1 MRSMAFGAV
10 GYLAG
15 VASVV
20 GVLATPSML
29 NAQQGKDVRF
39 WREGTPPV
47 TGKEAPSAPAAPATG
62 LPSLSGL
69 VRTVAPSV
77 VFIRVSR
84 SRVAEAGP
92 RMMPFPGMPP
102 GMRPPD
108 DDQHREGGG
117 SGFVVSE
124 DGYIVTNNHVIADA
138 DEITVY
144 FKDGHEYKA
153 KVVGRDPQVD
163 VGLIKIDAKGLPV
176 ATLGDSDRL
185 EAGDWA
191 LAMGNPLGLEYSAS
205 VGIISGLG
213 RRIGIGR
220 YDSLLQTDAAINPGN
235 SGGPLFNLKG
245 EVVGIN
251 TAIIAGANSIGFVV
265 PINMAKEVLPD
276 LKQFGRAIRG
286 QLGVQLAPIT
296 DELKATMGLKMED
309 GVYLQKVFAATP
321 AEKAGLKA
329 GDVILEFEGVAVKDL
344 RDLQLRVAKARP
356 GADVKLTYL
365 RDGKKQNAV
374 AKLVEFREAGI
385 ALKPDEDDGKGAA
398 KETTEKLG
406 LSVKSIT
413 PDVMQQYGLESP
425 DGVVVTKVVPGLPA
439 ADAELQDGDT
449 IVAVMMDGKW
459 RKISDAA
466 EFRKVVQDS
475 GTRSLL
481 LKVRR
486 EGNEAAIELRPRR
499 SSSNR

>member
-1 MRSMAFGAV
+1 M
-10 GYLAG
+10 
-15 VASVV
+15 
-20 GVLATPSML
+20 
-29 NAQQGKDVRF
+29 
-39 WREGTPPV
+39 
-47 TGKEAPSAPAAPATG
+47 
-62 LPSLSGL
+62 
-69 VRTVAPSV
+69 
-77 VFIRVSR
+77 
-84 SRVAEAGP
+84 
-92 RMMPFPGMPP
+92 
-102 GMRPPD
+102 
-108 DDQHREGGG
+108 
-117 SGFVVSE
+117 
-124 DGYIVTNNHVIADA
+124 
-138 DEITVY
+138 
-144 FKDGHEYKA
+144 
-153 KVVGRDPQVD
+153 
-163 VGLIKIDAKGLPV
+163 
-176 ATLGDSDRL
+176 
-185 EAGDWA
+185 
-191 LAMGNPLGLEYSAS
+191 
-205 VGIISGLG
+205 
-213 RRIGIGR
+213 
-220 YDSLLQTDAAINPGN
+220 
-235 SGGPLFNLKG
+235 
-245 EVVGIN
+245 
-251 TAIIAGANSIGFVV
+251 
-265 PINMAKEVLPD
+265 PD